1 MTMRAQPGGLIP
13 EHLWVSCDE
22 DKMVVSVLAPEV
34 AGTARHDTVGPVTVV
49 SPYPE
54 SRTGPGGMVETR
66 LANVGLWTPRSGG
79 ARLGWVGAAGSAV
92 VAAASGWVVG
102 VWAGLAVAGAGF
114 GLSVWQ
120 GLRRYTR
127 VARQWSDGHLA
138 LTRHEDR
145 AVIDQAVRCVRYT
158 TGVWPRLRAVVDLDD
173 PAPVLVRQLWDLA
186 VTVSQRAEV
195 RDLRQRLLAAG
206 HGVPA
211 GSTTAANLAD
221 RIVRTDE
228 ELARLT
234 TDIDQRRQH
243 LQRLTDEAAAFVTEQ
258 QALARANAMI
268 RDADQ
273 RNGVPTPAP
282 PSIVSD
288 LADHTTAV
296 LAAYR
301 ELTQQSA
308 GTAPASGADISQE
321 A

>member
-1 MTMRAQPGGLIP
+1 M
-13 EHLWVSCDE
+13 
-22 DKMVVSVLAPEV
+22 
-34 AGTARHDTVGPVTVV
+34 
-49 SPYPE
+49 
-54 SRTGPGGMVETR
+54 
-66 LANVGLWTPRSGG
+66 
-79 ARLGWVGAAGSAV
+79 
-92 VAAASGWVVG
+92 
-102 VWAGLAVAGAGF
+102 
-114 GLSVWQ
+114 
-120 GLRRYTR
+120 
-127 VARQWSDGHLA
+127 
-138 LTRHEDR
+138 
-145 AVIDQAVRCVRYT
+145 RYT
-158 TGVWPRLRAVVDLDD
+158 TAVWPQLRAHVDLDD

-186 VTVSQRAEV
+186 LTVAQRAEV

-211 GSTTAANLAD
+211 GSTTAADLAD

-228 ELARLT
+228 DLARLT

-258 QALARANAMI
+258 QALARANEMI

-273 RNGVPTPAP
+273 CSGFSTPAQQ
-282 PSIVSD
+282 SAVAD

-308 GTAPASGADISQE
+308 STAPASGTDISEE

>member
-1 MTMRAQPGGLIP
+1 MTMMARPGGLIP
-13 EHLWVSCDE
+13 GHLWVSCDE

-54 SRTGPGGMVETR
+54 SRTGPGSMVETR
-66 LANVGLWTPRSGG
+66 LADVGLWTPRSGG
-79 ARLGWVGAAGSAV
+79 ARIGWVGAAGSAV
-92 VAAASGWVVG
+92 VAAASGWAIG
-102 VWAGLAVAGAGF
+102 VWAGLAVAGAGL
-114 GLSVWQ
+114 GLSAWQ
-120 GLRRYTR
+120 GLRRYRR

-145 AVIDQAVRCVRYT
+145 ALIDQAVRCVRYT
-158 TGVWPRLRAVVDLDD
+158 TAVWPQLRAHVDLDD

-186 VTVSQRAEV
+186 VTVAQRAEV
-195 RDLRQRLLAAG
+195 RDLRQRLLTAG

-211 GSTTAANLAD
+211 GSTTAAELDD

-228 ELARLT
+228 YLALLT
-234 TDIDQRRQH
+234 RDIDQRRQH
-243 LQRLTDEAAAFVTEQ
+243 VQRLTDEVAAFVTEQ

-273 RNGVPTPAP
+273 RNGVSTPALP
-282 PSIVSD
+282 GAVAD

-308 GTAPASGADISQE
+308 STARASGTDISEE